1 MGQLDSKI
9 HPVVLIILA
18 IFLPPVAVFLKTRD
32 WLHTIINLILCFL
45 YVFPGVFHALF
56 FVLRK

>member
-18 IFLPPVAVFLKTRD
+18 IFLPPLAVFLSTRD
-32 WLHTIINLILCFL
+32 WLQVIVNIVLCCVF
-45 YVFPGVFHALF
+45 VFPGIIHALF